1 MVAKPIAYRGRPVG
15 VAVLRYRLP
24 RGGSSWTSLVLVLGS
39 LLMALGVGAAVLV
52 ARRITLSPLKELS
65 EDVAAL
71 RDGQASMVSEERP
84 YGELAELARNLND
97 VLQSRTEG
105 SGKSPGGPDGELR

>member
-1 MVAKPIAYRGRPVG
+1 M
-15 VAVLRYRLP
+15 
-24 RGGSSWTSLVLVLGS
+24 LVLGS

>member
-1 MVAKPIAYRGRPVG
+1 M
-15 VAVLRYRLP
+15 LRYRLSYS
-24 RGGSSWTSLVLVLGS
+24 GSAWTSLVLVLDF

-71 RDGQASMVSEERP
+71 RNACQESQRRASKLDGSIRGVA
-84 YGELAELARNLND
+84 
-97 VLQSRTEG
+97 
-105 SGKSPGGPDGELR
+105 GGPVGKRR

>member
-1 MVAKPIAYRGRPVG
+1 M
-15 VAVLRYRLP
+15 LRYRLSYS
-24 RGGSSWTSLVLVLGS
+24 GSAWTSLVLVLDF

-71 RDGQASMVSEERP
+71 RNGQASMVSEERP
-84 YGELAELARNLND
+84 CGNLAELARNHND
-97 VLQSRTEG
+97 ELQNWTEA
-105 SGKSPGGPDGELR
+105 SGESPEAL